1 LVVVGSIAVRPCT
14 GALFLLILTW
24 RLDLD
29 WAGIIGAL
37 VMGLGT
43 ASITVLVAFAAVGFR
58 ESALQLVNHGAVA
71 RTLAWAEIA
80 AGGIVMVLAAQLVL
94 RAI

>member
-1 LVVVGSIAVRPCT
+1 
-14 GALFLLILTW
+14 LFLLILTW
-24 RLDLD
+24 RFDID
-29 WAGIIGAL
+29 WAGIVGAF

-58 ESALQLVNHGAVA
+58 ESTLRLVSHGAVA
-71 RTLAWAEIA
+71 RTLAWGQIA
-80 AGGIVMVLAAQLVL
+80 AGAIVVMLASQLVL